1 MLINCKQKIAR
12 TLAGTGLCLALAV
25 GFCACNKAE
34 EPAGPADPADPAEAT
49 QPAGAADPASEP
61 AQATTDE
68 FLAQIQG
75 SFAPLFNVMG
85 DEANKQVWY
94 DQFRSQL
101 SLEDEATAEMLRQ
114 TIIGM
119 FSADA
124 YGDEALKLVAAD
136 PTYSL
141 FHCGFTDNVVRIT
154 IDGNTITG
162 TDASGAQVFS
172 HTYAFVGTAKYDFG
186 EETNAAYSAYY
197 TDETWPTMRV
207 YEAADATDGFK
218 YFAFCGDTPAETFHI
233 EFRYAAVQ
241 EGIGSFYS
249 GPCAFFMPSG
259 ILADADAKAIEDVI
273 GLFVEENVE
282 GFKAMIAGMGSAT
295 PEAA

>member
-12 TLAGTGLCLALAV
+12 TLAGTGLCLAFAV
-25 GFCACNKAE
+25 GFCACTKAE
-34 EPAGPADPADPAEAT
+34 EPADPASTTDPTEAVE
-49 QPAGAADPASEP
+49 PAGAADPAAP
-61 AQATTDE
+61 AQVPTDE

-75 SFAPLFNVMG
+75 SFVPLFDVMG
-85 DEANKQVWY
+85 QDANKQVWY
-94 DQFRSQL
+94 DQFRAQL

-119 FSADA
+119 FSAVP

-162 TDASGAQVFS
+162 TDATGAQVFS
-172 HTYAFVGTAKYDFG
+172 HTYTFVGAGKYDFD

-197 TDETWPTMRV
+197 TDEAWPTMRV
-207 YEAADATDGFK
+207 YKAAGATDGFK

-241 EGIGSFYS
+241 EGITSFYS
-249 GPCAFFMPSG
+249 GPCAYFMPSG

-273 GLFVEENVE
+273 SLFVEENAE
-282 GFKAMIAGMGSAT
+282 GFKAMIVATGSDT
-295 PEAA
+295 PAAA